1 MATVEDGTNDGGLT
15 RKRRVRAAQRGSVTR
30 LTAKLD
36 ETLISGDARRLR
48 QLKQSLTDKQHVL
61 SKLDD
66 ELIELVND
74 EHLEEEVE
82 AADLIR
88 ERIGLSL

>member
-1 MATVEDGTNDGGLT
+1 M
-15 RKRRVRAAQRGSVTR
+15 TR

-36 ETLISGDARRLR
+36 ETLISGDARQLR

-88 ERIGLSL
+88 ERIGLSLDDELETLSARRTPREALSPS